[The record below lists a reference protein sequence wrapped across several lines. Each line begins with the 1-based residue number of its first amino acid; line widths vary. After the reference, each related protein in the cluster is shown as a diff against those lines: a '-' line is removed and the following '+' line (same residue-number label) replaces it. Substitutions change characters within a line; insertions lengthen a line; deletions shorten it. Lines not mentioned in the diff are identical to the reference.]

1 MNILIEKDPSN
12 LVAKS
17 VTATEREAWAVDFTI
32 YDVNADGSRGDAYGP
47 TRTRQEEGPLY
58 VDSLDAVRVGPDGD
72 RSISMLTASEVTG
85 AASLVDGT
93 RNNNS
98 LLTIGGDHPY
108 TQWWGSDG
116 TDGMA
121 QMYEDLGIQPYL
133 AICADESTDQTS
145 GTGATLGSA

>member
-58 VDSLDAVRVGPDGD
+58 VDSLDAIRVGPDGD
-72 RSISMLTASEVTG
+72 QRSTILTAQQVAAVAALVEPVGTVTVAALTATTGTPGQTIRIADGADAG
-85 AASLVDGT
+85 AALVWAIPAGA
-93 RNNNS
+93 S
-98 LLTIGGDHPY
+98 AY
-108 TQWWGSDG
+108 TWCWWLWPQ
-116 TDGMA
+116 A
-121 QMYEDLGIQPYL
+121 AY
-133 AICADESTDQTS
+133 
-145 GTGATLGSA
+145 